1 MVFEDL
7 QHAGESVMS
16 KVWMITGASRGL
28 GSEIAKTAL
37 ASGDTV
43 IATARRKED
52 IRLDGGTD
60 KLLSLS
66 VDVTNEQ
73 QAIEATKDGVRQFG
87 RIDVLVNNAGYGVL
101 GAIEEASASE
111 VEAIYRTNVFGLL
124 NVTSAVLPTMKKQRS
139 GHILNIS
146 SLGGYQSYPG
156 WGIYC
161 STKFAVEGIT
171 EALQQELLPLGINAT
186 VVEPGFFRTDFMD
199 SSSLHRTQVLSQD
212 YEATVGK
219 TRGFADENSGQ
230 QPGDPRKLAKVIL
243 EIVNAAVPPLRMPI
257 GPDAVQR
264 IIEKNRSVSLE
275 LEKWRSLAE
284 STNYE
289 Q

>member
-1 MVFEDL
+1 
-7 QHAGESVMS
+7 MS

-28 GSEIAKTAL
+28 GAEIAKAAL

-52 IRLDGGTD
+52 IRLGGETD
-60 KLLSLS
+60 KLLRLS
-66 VDVTNEQ
+66 VDVTNEP
-73 QAIEATKDGVRQFG
+73 QAIEAAKDGVRQFG

-111 VEAIYRTNVFGLL
+111 VEAVYRTNVFGLL
-124 NVTSAVLPTMKKQRS
+124 NVTRAVLPTMKKQRS
-139 GHILNIS
+139 GHVLNIS

-171 EALQQELLPLGINAT
+171 EALQQELLPLGISAT

-243 EIVNAAVPPLRMPI
+243 EIVNAAEPPLRMPI

-275 LEKWRSLAE
+275 LEKWRLLAE